1 MAISRQQRIA
11 RAMARVEETSISLAS
26 VVRVAMDRQQFPTW
40 EQRDLLSKARAY
52 ASAMNRLTRVRK

>member
-1 MAISRQQRIA
+1 
-11 RAMARVEETSISLAS
+11 MARVEETSISLAS

-40 EQRDLLSKARAY
+40 EQKDLLSKARAY